1 VACGKSSSGPHDHVA
16 PLGKRISSAPD
27 ALAACGKPSSGPH
40 DHVLTCGKSFSSA
53 AEHVFTAAGGMARL
67 RQTRAGS
74 VAFDP
79 AEGLG
84 NGSSVQVAHEP
95 ACGCEYSQGII
106 SEPFTHGWMRELGVF
121 YHAPHGN
128 VEIFLF
134 ALNAAVI
141 RVGKPAC
148 AFHSQ
153 RE

>member
-1 VACGKSSSGPHDHVA
+1 MACGKSSSGTHDQVA

-27 ALAACGKPSSGPH
+27 TLAACGKPSSGPH

-74 VAFDP
+74 AASAPVA
-79 AEGLG
+79 GLG
-84 NGSSVQVAHEP
+84 NGSPIQVALEP

-121 YHAPHGN
+121 LPHTSWQRRD
-128 VEIFLF
+128 FLF